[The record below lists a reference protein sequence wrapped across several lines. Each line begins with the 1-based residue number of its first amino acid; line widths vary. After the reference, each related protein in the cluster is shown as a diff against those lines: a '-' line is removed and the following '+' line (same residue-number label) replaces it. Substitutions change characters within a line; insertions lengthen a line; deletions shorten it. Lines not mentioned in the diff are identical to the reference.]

1 MAGGEGRCS
10 SRPSPLLSSTLP
22 RQLEMVTGGVAVPGW
37 RRAGAADQVTGVV
50 IFLVVM
56 VVFFV
61 VMEVDGG
68 AIPLPS
74 LPHSLFVSLTDLAEG
89 AKAVAWPEGERAA
102 VGGWWLFFSP
112 KTFSQAGGYS
122 AYEYGDAAC

>member
-102 VGGWWLFFSP
+102 AGGWWLFFSP